1 MVFNASHTP
10 DLEVA
15 QAAHISGS
23 FPGVFQKVSLSDQ
36 PYQAGVEWT
45 EFQDGGVM
53 INVPVPE
60 MIDKNFDSGPLRRND
75 NLILEFEG
83 EAGR

>member
-1 MVFNASHTP
+1 M
-10 DLEVA
+10 DR
-15 QAAHISGS
+15 I
-23 FPGVFQKVSLSDQ
+23 
-36 PYQAGVEWT
+36 
-45 EFQDGGVM
+45 QDGRVM